1 MYHVATQ
8 SSTRRTKSW
17 LAIVLTC
24 AVLAVLVAG
33 GVIATLYQLGVLQF
47 ARPAT
52 NVEPNREGK
61 IPVLMAGQ
69 SIPAYT
75 RVTRDH
81 LVNPE
86 TKEAANFWLVPEQ
99 IPPGVLRNLSEIA
112 GRVLKHDKKAG
123 FFFTEDDFLPV
134 GTRPGL
140 VAGIPAGKRSITL
153 DAGSIQGVAG
163 LRAGDR
169 FDIIATVPASKRPA
183 SSRSHGLVSSTRT
196 APPGDSRPH
205 VQVVVEDGAVVMPVY
220 VRGVPTTSHG
230 FSGQQTS
237 NKPIQEIVLAIAPN
251 EVSKLTAMFAQDA
264 TLTAVAR
271 SGLPTDDQ
279 ESRISIDRETEHEAE
294 PQTIELIKG
303 SKRDQFVYPAER
315 RS

>member
-1 MYHVATQ
+1 
-8 SSTRRTKSW
+8 
-17 LAIVLTC
+17 LTC
-24 AVLAVLVAG
+24 AVLTILVAG
-33 GVIATLYQLGVLQF
+33 GVVGILYQLGVVQL
-47 ARPAT
+47 ARAT
-52 NVEPNREGK
+52 ANVEPNREGK
-61 IPVLMAGQ
+61 VPVLMAGQ
-69 SIPAYT
+69 NIPAFT

-99 IPPGVLRNLSEIA
+99 IPPGVMQNLSEIA
-112 GRVLKHDKKAG
+112 GRVLKHDKRAG

-134 GTRPGL
+134 GTRPGI

-153 DAGSIQGVAG
+153 DANSIQGVAG
-163 LRAGDR
+163 LRSGDR
-169 FDIIATVPASKRPA
+169 FDVIATVPPSKRPA
-183 SSRSHGLVSSTRT
+183 SARSPAFGSSRGQA
-196 APPGDSRPH
+196 APAESRPS

-237 NKPIQEIVLAIAPN
+237 NKPVQEIVLAIAPE
-251 EVSKLTAMFAQDA
+251 EVSKLTAMLAQDA

-279 ESRISIDRETEHEAE
+279 ESRISIDRESEHEAE
-294 PQTIELIKG
+294 SQTIELIKG
-303 SKRDQFVYPAER
+303 SKRDQYVYPSER